1 MENYRVYVGAIQNLD
16 KKIKYSCC
24 DPAMA
29 RMLVFD
35 CQKPLGDFRIMKQ
48 REQETLSTKER
59 TWLSNTRLA
68 VAFDDASQSAIE
80 LSKNLN
86 HLMDALEE
94 ELRKEKEAMT
104 DHVKQEEA
112 DGSIA
117 ANE

>member
-1 MENYRVYVGAIQNLD
+1 MERYRVYVGAIQNVNEQ
-16 KKIKYSCC
+16 IKYSCC
-24 DPAMA
+24 DPFMA
-29 RMLVFD
+29 RMLVFAS
-35 CQKPLGDFRIMKQ
+35 QKPLGDFRIMKQ
-48 REQETLSTKER
+48 REQETLSPKER
-59 TWLSNTRLA
+59 TWIANTKLA

-112 DGSIA
+112 DESIV

>member
-1 MENYRVYVGAIQNLD
+1 MGKYRVYVGAIQNLSV
-16 KKIKYSCC
+16 KTKYSFC
-24 DPAMA
+24 DPSMA

-35 CQKPLGDFRIMKQ
+35 SQKPLGDFRIIKV
-48 REQETLSTKER
+48 REQETLSPKER

-104 DHVKQEEA
+104 ENVKQEET
-112 DGSIA
+112 DEPIV